1 MARRRVIRRGAFTL
15 IELLVVIAIIAI
27 LIALL
32 VPAVQKVREAAAR
45 TQCVN
50 NLKQIGLAVH
60 SFHDARKQIP
70 DVRTSGDDHGYTWA
84 VLILP
89 YLDQAPL
96 YANWVGPNGQLYGY
110 ADLPVAVRTQAIE
123 AIVPVYFCP
132 SRRPNR
138 LSVGVGVVADDD
150 RDPWPGACGDYAASM
165 GNDSTILGSD
175 SAPGNGFFTQGTGKL
190 TFMSI
195 TDGLSN
201 TLMVGEKHININSY
215 SSTVYDTSIYNSDSW
230 DSNQWIA
237 GPGYLL
243 AKSTSD
249 PDSCIF
255 GGPHTGVVIFA
266 LGDGSVR
273 PLTVTIAG
281 TQLGWLAQRNDGNP
295 VTLD

>member
-1 MARRRVIRRGAFTL
+1 MPGRKVIRRVGFTL

-60 SFHDARKQIP
+60 GYHDARKQIP
-70 DVRTSGDDHGYTWA
+70 DVRNSGDDHGCTWA
-84 VLILP
+84 VFILP
-89 YLDQAPL
+89 YLEQGPL
-96 YANWVGPNGQLYGY
+96 YQNWVGPNGKLYGY
-110 ADLPVAVRTQAIE
+110 ADLPVAVRTQTIE

-132 SRRPNR
+132 SRKPNR
-138 LSVGVGVVADDD
+138 LSVGTGVVTDDD
-150 RDPWPGACGDYAASM
+150 RDPWPGACGDYAACM
-165 GNDSTILGSD
+165 GNDPTILGSD

-190 TFMSI
+190 TFMNI

-201 TLMVGEKHININSY
+201 TLMVGEKHINKNSY

-230 DSNQWIA
+230 DSNQRIA

-243 AKSTSD
+243 AKSIND
-249 PDSCIF
+249 PDACIF
-255 GGPHTGVVIFA
+255 GGPHFGVVHFA

-273 PLTVTIAG
+273 PVNVTIVASL
-281 TQLGWLAQRNDGNP
+281 LGWLAQRNDGNP
-295 VTLD
+295 VSFE